1 MSARPPG
8 VARETTRAGLSLDK
22 VVDATLGLIDE
33 KGIGSATMRAIA
45 RRLDVE
51 AQSLYSYVNSRDDL
65 FDAVVEH
72 VVDELDDDP
81 DVRWAPGQ
89 PWRPYLAGLA
99 RGVRGYA
106 RRHPH
111 AFPLVAT
118 RPSEAPW
125 INPPLR
131 SLRWIEAFLANLQAS
146 GFTDDQVLF
155 AYRSLNSFLLGFL
168 LLETGAMTV
177 DEPKPGD
184 GSFASRARGAASAD
198 SKEPVPGQVTPTRTE
213 SETRARKKAATARAK
228 IDPVGDVDPE
238 QYPTVHRLAEALAS
252 EHYNDEFASGL
263 ENILDQIEQFVAIT
277 A

>member
-1 MSARPPG
+1 VSPRSTGKARD
-8 VARETTRAGLSLDK
+8 ERAGLNLDK
-22 VVDATLGLIDE
+22 VVDATLALIDE

-51 AQSLYSYVNSRDDL
+51 AQSLYGYITSRDEL

-81 DVRWAPGQ
+81 EVRWAPGE
-89 PWRPYLAGLA
+89 PWRCYLTGLA
-99 RGVRGYA
+99 RGIRGYA

-125 INPPLR
+125 VNPPLR

-146 GFTDDQVLF
+146 GFNDEQVLF

-177 DEPKPGD
+177 EDPKPGD
-184 GSFASRARGAASAD
+184 GSFSSRARGAASGD
-198 SKEPVPGQVTPTRTE
+198 SKEPIPGQVTPTKTLA
-213 SETRARKKAATARAK
+213 ETRARKKASTAEAK
-228 IDPVGDVDPE
+228 VNPVGDVDPA
-238 QYPTVHRLAEALAS
+238 QYPTVHRLAEALAY
-252 EHYNDEFASGL
+252 EHYEEEFAAGL
-263 ENILDQIEQFVAIT
+263 DHTLDQIEAFIT
-277 A
+277 ST

>member
-1 MSARPPG
+1 MPARSG
-8 VARETTRAGLSLDK
+8 RAREANRAGLNLDK
-22 VVDATLGLIDE
+22 VVDATLGLVDE

-45 RRLDVE
+45 KRLDVE
-51 AQSLYSYVNSRDDL
+51 AQSLYSHIKSRDEL

-72 VVDELDDDP
+72 VVEELDDDP
-81 DVRWAPGQ
+81 DVRWAPGE

-99 RGVRGYA
+99 NGVRRFA

-111 AFPLVAT
+111 AFPLIAT

-146 GFTDDQVLF
+146 GFTDEQVLF
-155 AYRSLNSFLLGFL
+155 AYRSFNSFLLGFL

-177 DEPKPGD
+177 EDPKPGD
-184 GSFASRARGAASAD
+184 GSFSSRSPGAAAGD
-198 SKEPVPGQVTPTRTE
+198 SKAPVPGQVTPTKTVTE
-213 SETRARKKAATARAK
+213 ARERKRATTAEEK
-228 IDPVGDVDPE
+228 LDPVGDVDPE
-238 QYPTVHRLAEALAS
+238 RYPTVHRLAESLAY
-252 EHYNDEFASGL
+252 EHYDEEFASGL
-263 ENILDQIEQFVAIT
+263 ENMLDQIEAFVTT